1 MKHPHEI
8 SLHLKE
14 QRLKK
19 ESDGNQ
25 CMFTQVDE
33 INANLMELS
42 TRLEQMPTAEN
53 MYDFKLTM
61 VETSDKL
68 DGNLKRCND
77 MINELKGVVSMAR
90 ASISERKECDVKNF
104 HKENCCNVGKYNN
117 STNDTTLRLLASEN
131 ALLRKS
137 LEEANNE
144 LNAKKWWEFWR

>member
-14 QRLKK
+14 QRMKK
-19 ESDGNQ
+19 EADGNQ
-25 CMFTQVDE
+25 CMFTQVDD

-42 TRLEQMPTAEN
+42 TRLEQMPTAAN
-53 MYDFKLTM
+53 MYDFKLSM
-61 VETSDKL
+61 VETSEKL

-90 ASISERKECDVKNF
+90 ASFAERKDCDVNNSNNQK
-104 HKENCCNVGKYNN
+104 CCGVGKVNN
-117 STNDTTLRLLASEN
+117 NVNDTTLRLLASEN

-137 LEEANNE
+137 LEEASKE
-144 LNAKKWWEFWR
+144 LNAKKWWKFWE

>member
-25 CMFTQVDE
+25 CMFTQVDD

-42 TRLEQMPTAEN
+42 TRLEQMPTAQN
-53 MYDFKLTM
+53 MYDFMLNM
-61 VETSDKL
+61 VETSEKL
-68 DGNLKRCND
+68 DGIFNRCND
-77 MINELKGVVSMAR
+77 MINELKGVVSLAR
-90 ASISERKECDVKNF
+90 ASVAERKDCDV
-104 HKENCCNVGKYNN
+104 NN
-117 STNDTTLRLLASEN
+117 SNNQKCCGGKVNNNVNDTTLRLLASEN

-137 LEEANNE
+137 LEEASKE
-144 LNAKKWWEFWR
+144 LNAKKWWEFWK